1 MNHNLQRLYNAASR
15 PSRRIIGLMSG
26 TSMDGLDVALCKIA
40 GHGGATKV
48 ELLNFE
54 TVDYTDDIK
63 TEIRKVFAKK
73 TIDFQHLALLNEWIG
88 KLHGEMVVS
97 CLQKWGINR
106 EEVDLVASHGQTVF
120 HAPKIL
126 HGIEKFGNATLQ
138 IGDGDHVAVT
148 TGITTLSDFRQ
159 RHIAAGGEGAPLA
172 VYGDYFIFSDPAENR
187 IMLNMGGIANF
198 TYLPASLD
206 ASEVFV
212 TDTGTGNTLL
222 DAFIRRFYPEKAYD
236 KDAEIARQG
245 TVLPDLLTSLKS
257 NDFFTKPFPKTTGPE
272 LFSVEYV
279 EMAVKNTPSVDFGFL
294 MSNVGNA
301 RTTDV
306 SEYPTS
312 DITNPT
318 SNIADLLATLTRFSA
333 ETIAEAIRHVF
344 IGKKISDA
352 EIRQFKIY
360 MSGGGMHNPLL
371 VQWLKELLPE
381 IEFRKTNDLGING
394 DAKEAVLFAI
404 LANEC
409 VAGNNTNF
417 GNREGVPSVSMG
429 KISFPN

>member
-1 MNHNLQRLYNAASR
+1 MNHNLQRLYDAASR

-26 TSMDGLDVALCKIA
+26 TSMDGLDVALCQIT

-63 TEIRKVFAKK
+63 AEIRKVFAKK

-88 KLHGEMVVS
+88 KLHGEMVVF
-97 CLQKWGINR
+97 CLQKWGINT
-106 EEVDLVASHGQTVF
+106 EGVDLVASHGQTVF

-148 TGITTLSDFRQ
+148 TGIITLSDFRQ

-172 VYGDYFIFSDPAENR
+172 VYGDYFIFSDPSENR

-198 TYLPASLD
+198 TYLPATLD

-236 KDAEIARQG
+236 KDAEIARKG
-245 TVLPDLLTSLKS
+245 TVLPDLLATLKS
-257 NDFFTKPFPKTTGPE
+257 DVFFKKPFPKTTGPE

-279 EMAVKNTPSVDFGFL
+279 ETAIKDTSREGGTSSSVSKLLLALKSKKKRPSDQQ
-294 MSNVGNA
+294 
-301 RTTDV
+301 
-306 SEYPTS
+306 
-312 DITNPT
+312 
-318 SNIADLLATLTRFSA
+318 IADLLATLTRFSA

-344 IGKKISDA
+344 IGKKMSDA
-352 EIRQFKIY
+352 DIRQFKIY

-371 VQWLKELLPE
+371 VKWLKELLPE

-409 VAGNNTNF
+409 VAGNNTDF
-417 GNREGVPSVSMG
+417 GSREGVPSVSMG